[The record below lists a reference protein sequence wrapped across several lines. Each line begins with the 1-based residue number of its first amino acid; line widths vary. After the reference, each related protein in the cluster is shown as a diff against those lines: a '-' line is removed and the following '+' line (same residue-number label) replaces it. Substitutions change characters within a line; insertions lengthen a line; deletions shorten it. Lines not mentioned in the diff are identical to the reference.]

1 MSEKILQTLTLI
13 AMNKEIEKWLQD
25 TKRTMDAGVQLF
37 ERCAPK
43 ELRAKYLPYF
53 QANKN
58 AKAHQ
63 TPYSMLINKLTFIQR
78 NNLAVQQAEAVKVVE
93 APVAPAV
100 SVEDR
105 PLTQLDSVPEE
116 LQPKVE
122 RIKEIVPMIAALTAK
137 IADKNLPLAEAKE
150 ISEEIVALET
160 ERRELWGDIDAYANA
175 APAPK
180 VEEEV
185 VLPTTIAEKNKAIK
199 NLKEKIK
206 RNNQAAKNATTEEKR
221 QNSLGLVEKYTKE
234 LILVEAAE
242 VAE

>member
-25 TKRTMDAGVQLF
+25 TKRTMGAGVQLF

-53 QANKN
+53 LENKN
-58 AKAHQ
+58 AKAHE
-63 TPYSMLINKLTFIQR
+63 TPYSMLINKLTFILR
-78 NNLAVQQAEAVKVVE
+78 NNLVAQQAVAVKVVQ
-93 APVAPAV
+93 APIAPAV
-100 SVEDR
+100 SVENR
-105 PLTQLDSVPEE
+105 PLTQLDSVPEK

-175 APAPK
+175 APTPK
-180 VEEEV
+180 VEEV
-185 VLPTTIAEKNKAIK
+185 VLPTTIAKKRKAIK
-199 NLKEKIK
+199 NLKEKIN
-206 RNNQAAKNATTEEKR
+206 RNNQAAKNATNEEKR
-221 QNSLGLVEKYTKE
+221 QSSLALVEKYTKE
-234 LILVEAAE
+234 LALVKVAE

>member
-1 MSEKILQTLTLI
+1 
-13 AMNKEIEKWLQD
+13 MNKEIEKWLQN
-25 TKRTMDAGVQLF
+25 TKRTMEAGVQLF

-43 ELRAKYLPYF
+43 ELRAKYLLYF

-58 AKAHQ
+58 AKAHE

-78 NNLAVQQAEAVKVVE
+78 NNLAVQQAVPVKVVQ
-93 APVAPAV
+93 APIAPAV

-105 PLTQLDSVPEE
+105 PLTQLDSVPQE
-116 LQPKVE
+116 LQPKVK

-150 ISEEIVALET
+150 ISEEVVALET

-185 VLPTTIAEKNKAIK
+185 VLPTTIARKTKQLRT
-199 NLKEKIK
+199 LKRKLS
-206 RNNQAAKNATTEEKR
+206 ATNRLLKM
-221 QNSLGLVEKYTKE
+221 LPPK
-234 LILVEAAE
+234 
-242 VAE
+242 

>member
-1 MSEKILQTLTLI
+1 
-13 AMNKEIEKWLQD
+13 MNKEIEKWLQD
-25 TKRTMDAGVQLF
+25 TKRTMEAGVQLF
-37 ERCAPK
+37 ERCATK
-43 ELRAKYLPYF
+43 ELRAKYLLYF

-58 AKAHQ
+58 AKAHE

-78 NNLAVQQAEAVKVVE
+78 NNLAVQPVETPKVKE
-93 APVAPAV
+93 APATPAV

-105 PLTQLDSVPEE
+105 PLTQLDSVPEK

-150 ISEEIVALET
+150 AAEEIVALET
-160 ERRELWGDIDAYANA
+160 ERRQLWGDIDAYANA

-180 VEEEV
+180 VEEV
-185 VLPTTIAEKNKAIK
+185 VLPATLADKNKAIK
-199 NLKEKIK
+199 NPKEKIK

>member
-1 MSEKILQTLTLI
+1 
-13 AMNKEIEKWLQD
+13 MNKEIEKWLQD
-25 TKRTMDAGVQLF
+25 TKRTMEAGVQLF
-37 ERCAPK
+37 ERCATK
-43 ELRAKYLPYF
+43 ELRAKYLLYF

-58 AKAHQ
+58 AKAHE
-63 TPYSMLINKLTFIQR
+63 TPYSMLINKLTFIHR
-78 NNLAVQQAEAVKVVE
+78 NNLAVQPAEAVKVVVL
-93 APVAPAV
+93 PVAPAV

-105 PLTQLDSVPEE
+105 PLTQLDSVPEK

-150 ISEEIVALET
+150 AAEEIVALET
-160 ERRELWGDIDAYANA
+160 ERRQLWGDIDAYANA

-180 VEEEV
+180 VEEV
-185 VLPTTIAEKNKAIK
+185 VLPATLADKNKAIK

-206 RNNQAAKNATTEEKR
+206 RNNQAATNATTEEKR

-234 LILVEAAE
+234 LALVEAAE

>member
-58 AKAHQ
+58 AKAHE

-78 NNLAVQQAEAVKVVE
+78 NNLAVQPAEAVKVVE
-93 APVAPAV
+93 AHVAPAV

-150 ISEEIVALET
+150 AAEEIVALET
-160 ERRELWGDIDAYANA
+160 ERRQLWGDIDAYANA

-180 VEEEV
+180 VEEV
-185 VLPTTIAEKNKAIK
+185 VLPATLADKNKAIK

-206 RNNQAAKNATTEEKR
+206 RNNQAATNATTEEKR

-234 LILVEAAE
+234 LALVEAAE

>member
-1 MSEKILQTLTLI
+1 
-13 AMNKEIEKWLQD
+13 MNKEIEKWLQD
-25 TKRTMDAGVQLF
+25 TKRTMEAGVQLF
-37 ERCAPK
+37 ERCATK
-43 ELRAKYLPYF
+43 ELRAKYLLYF

-58 AKAHQ
+58 AKAHE

-78 NNLAVQQAEAVKVVE
+78 NNLAVQPVETPKVKE
-93 APVAPAV
+93 APATPAV

-105 PLTQLDSVPEE
+105 PLTQLDSVPEK

-150 ISEEIVALET
+150 AAEEIVALET
-160 ERRELWGDIDAYANA
+160 ERRQLWGDIDAYANA

-180 VEEEV
+180 VEEV
-185 VLPTTIAEKNKAIK
+185 VLPATLADKNKAIK

-206 RNNQAAKNATTEEKR
+206 RNNQAATNATTEEKR

-234 LILVEAAE
+234 LALVEAAE

>member
-1 MSEKILQTLTLI
+1 
-13 AMNKEIEKWLQD
+13 MNKEIEKWLQD
-25 TKRTMDAGVQLF
+25 TKRTMEAGVQLF
-37 ERCAPK
+37 ERCATK
-43 ELRAKYLPYF
+43 EFRAKYLLYF

-58 AKAHQ
+58 AKAHE

-78 NNLAVQQAEAVKVVE
+78 NNLAVQPIETPKVKE
-93 APVAPAV
+93 APATPAV

-105 PLTQLDSVPEE
+105 PLTQLDSVPEK

-150 ISEEIVALET
+150 AAEEIVALET
-160 ERRELWGDIDAYANA
+160 ERRQLWGDIDAYANA

-180 VEEEV
+180 VEEV
-185 VLPTTIAEKNKAIK
+185 VLPTTIAKKRKAIK
-199 NLKEKIK
+199 NLKEKIN

-234 LILVEAAE
+234 LALVEAAE

>member
-1 MSEKILQTLTLI
+1 
-13 AMNKEIEKWLQD
+13 MNKEIEKWLQD
-25 TKRTMDAGVQLF
+25 TKRTMEAGIQLF
-37 ERCAPK
+37 ERCAPR
-43 ELRAKYLPYF
+43 ELRAKYLLYF

-58 AKAHQ
+58 AKAHE

-78 NNLAVQQAEAVKVVE
+78 NNLAVQQVEAVKVVK

-100 SVEDR
+100 SIEDR
-105 PLTQLDSVPEE
+105 PLTQLDSAPKK

-160 ERRELWGDIDAYANA
+160 ERRKLWGDIDAYANA
-175 APAPK
+175 TPAPK

-185 VLPTTIAEKNKAIK
+185 VLPTTIAEKNNWLMTRLMSWSLALASDAVMMGRKKATRWMSRDKSCISPRMIADFP
-199 NLKEKIK
+199 L
-206 RNNQAAKNATTEEKR
+206 
-221 QNSLGLVEKYTKE
+221 LGSTAV
-234 LILVEAAE
+234 I
-242 VAE
+242 